1 MDGPMLADVELGALA
16 VELRLGAVA
25 RVRESARVLQAGG
38 RASAG

>member
-1 MDGPMLADVELGALA
+1 MDGPMLADAELRALA

-25 RVRESARVLQAGG
+25 RVRETARIFQAGG